1 MALISIFLRPIL
13 ALDAH
18 VTVEPVAATVF
29 RDVVVSRPVWGLGG
43 ARGGEERTMTRQAA
57 LVSETPA
64 GTRAG
69 DVGVFCFNGVAAVD
83 VSCLLQKAK

>member
-57 LVSETPA
+57 LVSETP
-64 GTRAG
+64 
-69 DVGVFCFNGVAAVD
+69 VAPELAMGE
-83 VSCLLQKAK
+83 SLFQWRRGRRRELSAAES